1 MFESQPK
8 QTADD
13 SQQLAWDRLI
23 ECTSQTGFSIYSTAH
38 ALLLTYPSSVVIRLT
53 AGLRTLKSYSSSRD
67 KSSETLDSDLIN
79 ISVNCA
85 PVVIR

>member
-8 QTADD
+8 QRADD
-13 SQQLAWDRLI
+13 PQQLAWDRLI
-23 ECTSQTGFSIYSTAH
+23 ECTSQTGFPFYSVAH
-38 ALLLTYPSSVVIRLT
+38 ARLLTYPNSVVIRFT

-85 PVVIR
+85 PVAIR